1 MEFQEYPRW
10 LYTPEGAFVVADKA
24 EHDKHPHASLVPL
37 DAVVEQP
44 EDATLD
50 RDALLAQADE
60 KGLKV
65 DKRWSDKRLAE
76 ELAK

>member
-10 LYTPEGAFVVADKA
+10 LYTPEGAFIVADKA
-24 EHDKHPHASLVPL
+24 EHDKHPNASLVPL
-37 DAVVEQP
+37 DAVAEQP
-44 EDATLD
+44 EPVD
-50 RDALLAQADE
+50 RDALLAQAE
-60 KGLKV
+60 SKGLKV

>member
-10 LYTPEGAFVVADKA
+10 LYTHEGAFVVADKA
-24 EHDKHPHASLVPL
+24 EHDKHPNASLVPL
-37 DAVVEQP
+37 DAEQAEP
-44 EDATLD
+44 VD
-50 RDALLAQADE
+50 RDALLAQAE
-60 KGLKV
+60 GKGLKV